1 MNEFLK
7 VSKLF
12 VSIGS
17 VQILR
22 NISLSIQ
29 KGEFVGLIGRNG
41 AGKTT

>member
-29 KGEFVGLIGRNG
+29 KGEFGLIGRNG
-41 AGKTT
+41 AGKTL